1 MVMLINELL
10 ITLLIVMLSSNYE
23 YIDIVDS
30 C

>member
-23 YIDIVDS
+23 YIDNVDS

>member
-10 ITLLIVMLSSNYE
+10 ITLLIVMLSSSYE
-23 YIDIVDS
+23 YIDNVDG

>member
-10 ITLLIVMLSSNYE
+10 ITLLIVILSSNYE
-23 YIDIVDS
+23 YIDNVDS